1 MYPISMDKNEEY
13 DIDDLKAQLA
23 LTVRYVSVLQEK
35 VKELEKWRMS
45 LTPSKT
51 VFSDFS
57 NTDSTRGSRLGKSI
71 ADVTNY
77 PHITE

>member
-1 MYPISMDKNEEY
+1 MDKNEEY

-57 NTDSTRGSRLGKSI
+57 NNDSTRGSRLGKSI
-71 ADVTNY
+71 SDVTSY
-77 PHITE
+77 PHKSE